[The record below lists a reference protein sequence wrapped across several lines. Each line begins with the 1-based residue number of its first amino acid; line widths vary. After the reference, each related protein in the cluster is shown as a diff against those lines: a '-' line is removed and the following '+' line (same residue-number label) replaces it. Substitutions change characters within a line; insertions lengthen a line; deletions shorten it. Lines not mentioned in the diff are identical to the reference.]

1 MLISHIPYSWRL
13 LKTFLHWHLS
23 HGDNM
28 EVSVSHPATS
38 ESCPMAPRT
47 QTPLCSLPCCF
58 PSLSQSQWLMAIT
71 CAWGVTP
78 SPPAQAC
85 LGFITHHFL
94 AHEAAQHL
102 VVTSAPFWLLSF
114 SESTENRQGGKGQ
127 TTPHCAGTG
136 LESSQKQVGSSI
148 QQCASTKHSLFNS
161 CLQLYMSRLPSVSCW
176 HSRCGL
182 QSTQKWLVK
191 ENLFLS
197 SSPLKIWGAFP
208 VCFHSMQMA
217 WEITTYVVEG

>member
-38 ESCPMAPRT
+38 ESCPVAPRT

-102 VVTSAPFWLLSF
+102 V
-114 SESTENRQGGKGQ
+114 
-127 TTPHCAGTG
+127 
-136 LESSQKQVGSSI
+136 
-148 QQCASTKHSLFNS
+148 
-161 CLQLYMSRLPSVSCW
+161 
-176 HSRCGL
+176 
-182 QSTQKWLVK
+182 WLVPHFGSFHFLRALRTSK
-191 ENLFLS
+191 EGRGKPHPTALGQGLS
-197 SSPLKIWGAFP
+197 LPKSKWGAAFSNVHLQNTACLIPVYSFIWADSPLCPADTQDV
-208 VCFHSMQMA
+208 VCKA
-217 WEITTYVVEG
+217 LRNGLLRKTYFYPLHL

>member
-1 MLISHIPYSWRL
+1 MR
-13 LKTFLHWHLS
+13 
-23 HGDNM
+23 
-28 EVSVSHPATS
+28 EVSPPPHQHRPAWDLSPTTS
-38 ESCPMAPRT
+38 WHTRQPNI
-47 QTPLCSLPCCF
+47 
-58 PSLSQSQWLMAIT
+58 WL
-71 CAWGVTP
+71 WLVPHFG
-78 SPPAQAC
+78 S
-85 LGFITHHFL
+85 FHFL
-94 AHEAAQHL
+94 RAL
-102 VVTSAPFWLLSF
+102 RTSK
-114 SESTENRQGGKGQ
+114 EGRGK
-127 TTPHCAGTG
+127 PHPTALTG
-136 LESSQKQVGSSI
+136 LESSQKHVGSSI

-161 CLQLYMSRLPSVSCW
+161 CLQLYMSRLPSMSCW